1 MQTRACLIEFLLL
14 AGTVLFSASSLFAQ
28 DAELVHHFDYDQ
40 RAPLGIKEIGVER
53 RGDVRVH
60 DITYTSPK
68 GGVVPAYLVV
78 PQGKGPF
85 AAVIWGHWCWGNS
98 PMRNRKE
105 FLDEAVALG
114 QAGVVSLLTDGPI
127 ARPGHKVNDEP
138 LNEQDIADLVQQVTD
153 MRRGVDLL
161 LARKDVDLKRIA
173 YVGHSCNA
181 VIGAILSGVERRF
194 KAFVLMAATMSD
206 EVSMK
211 TPEYE
216 EYRQKVGVE
225 KFDAFQA
232 KYSWTDQGKYVSH
245 AAPAVV
251 FLQYGSQEK
260 FLTPE
265 RARLYA
271 AVVSEPKRFALY
283 DAPHALNAAAR
294 RDRIAFL
301 TEQLK
306 LKPLPAATIA
316 GIPDLYQ
323 PATEN

>member
-1 MQTRACLIEFLLL
+1 MQTRACLIEFMLL
-14 AGTVLFSASSLFAQ
+14 AGTVLFSASSLLAQ

-40 RAPLGIKEIGVER
+40 GAPLGIKEIGVER

-60 DITYTSPK
+60 DITYLSPK

-138 LNEQDIADLVQQVTD
+138 LNEQDITDLVQQVTD

-181 VIGAILSGVERRF
+181 VVGAILSGVERRF

-216 EYRQKVGVE
+216 EYRQKVGAE

-251 FLQYGSQEK
+251 FLQYGSQET

-265 RARLYA
+265 RAKLYA
-271 AVVSEPKRFALY
+271 AVVSEPKRFELY

-306 LKPLPAATIA
+306 LKPLLAATIA

-323 PATEN
+323 PPTEN